1 MSQTNFVPPTNKFI
15 RSPFRSLADLSLRT
29 KLVLAFLVVTSF
41 SIATV
46 ALFKNYATTIE
57 LTNHI
62 GQNLKSHA
70 HTLALSVGNLLNQEV
85 DTLRAFSLSKNIA
98 DAAAVA
104 SRAYATM
111 DRAKITAD
119 LLDIDRRWLTAGN
132 DTPIVQQF
140 VNNATAAELRRYR
153 EQFAGNVEVFVTD
166 QYGALVAATN
176 RTSDFYQADE
186 EWWQKAWNNGRGA
199 TYIGQPAHDES
210 SRTFAIV
217 IALPVYEYGTT
228 NVVGIL
234 RTTFMV
240 SSLLNLLDDMTFAQ
254 RGRAELWLPAGVRLT
269 ATQVEPIA
277 PTTWQAVRNAPD
289 VSLELVYHDAPSFI
303 SKDAVASSTH
313 NEVITQLGWQIITY
327 QGRDEALQP
336 INAAQQT
343 TLMLSVSVVA
353 IAGLLAWLLAQAIS
367 RPLMQL
373 TQAAQRIEAGDWRQ
387 RMNLQ
392 QRDEIG
398 QLARTLD
405 QMAQSL
411 AQRLEVEATLNEAL
425 EQHAK
430 ERTHALAAANAEL
443 QRQTAYLTALNE
455 TALGLVSRLEVK
467 DLLTDVAQR
476 AVTLVGAQHGFIYS
490 LQPYTNVMRL
500 TVGIG
505 LYVHQIGYQLTENMG
520 VAGQVWRTGQLL
532 AVNEYQNYAER
543 LTDKSRESV
552 QAIVCAPL
560 KAGSQVVG
568 ILGVV
573 HTETER
579 TFDKA
584 EQEVLNRFAQLAA
597 IALEHARLY
606 AASQKEL
613 AERTRAEEA
622 LRRQK
627 EYLNTLN
634 ETTIGLLGR
643 MNLQERLRDIVTRA
657 AALLG
662 TPHGYIYLLDPESD
676 VMRLQ
681 TGIGI
686 HARDMGVRAKGVG
699 LTGRVWDSGK
709 PLIVNDYSNW
719 SGRPAGYETSILRA
733 VLAVP
738 LKANDQVIGV
748 LGVSHL
754 EANRT
759 FGADETEVLQRFAQ
773 LAVVALDNAQ
783 LYEELSSAKEAA
795 EAANRAKSVFLANM
809 SHELRTPLHAIIG
822 FSQLLSERADHAA
835 GFKELQQIQQAG
847 QQLLAIIDDVLDLS
861 QIEAGQMQL
870 TRESFDI
877 ATLVNDVAKQL
888 QPLVAKNHNQLH
900 VDCPAHIGQMRADP
914 QRVQQV
920 LSNLLSN
927 AAKFTDSGAITL
939 TVRRDPPHAHA
950 AMDWIAFCVSDAGIG
965 ISVEQQ
971 QHIFEAFAQADPS
984 TTRKY
989 GGTGLGLAL
998 TRRICQLMGGDVSVQ
1013 SELGKGSTFTVRLPA
1028 YKQTQPLVFRS

>member
-1 MSQTNFVPPTNKFI
+1 
-15 RSPFRSLADLSLRT
+15 
-29 KLVLAFLVVTSF
+29 VLAFLIITTF
-41 SIATV
+41 SITTV
-46 ALFKNYATTIE
+46 ALFKNYATTRE
-57 LTNHI
+57 LTNHV

-70 HTLALSVGNLLNQEV
+70 RTLALSVGNLLHQEV

-98 DAAAVA
+98 DAATVA
-104 SRAYATM
+104 SRAYATT
-111 DRAKITAD
+111 DRANITAD
-119 LLDIDRRWLTAGN
+119 LLDIDRRWLTASN
-132 DTPIVQQF
+132 DTPLVQQF
-140 VNNATAAELRRYR
+140 VNNATAAELRQYR
-153 EQFAGNVEVFVTD
+153 EQFKGNVEVFLTD
-166 QYGALVAATN
+166 QYGALVAAAN
-176 RTSDFYQADE
+176 RISDFYQADE
-186 EWWQKAWNNGRGA
+186 EWWQQAWNNGRGA
-199 TYIGQPAHDES
+199 TYIGQPAYDES
-210 SRTFAIV
+210 ARAFVIV
-217 IALPVYEYGTT
+217 LALPVYEHGTT
-228 NVVGIL
+228 NMVGIL
-234 RTTFMV
+234 RTTFAV
-240 SSLLNLLDDMTFAQ
+240 SGLLNLLDDMTFAQ
-254 RGRAELWLPAGVRLT
+254 RGHAELWLPDGTRLT
-269 ATQVEPIA
+269 ATQAEPIA
-277 PTTWQAVRNAPD
+277 PAALQTVRNAQD
-289 VSLELVYHDAPSFI
+289 VSFELVYHDTPSFI
-303 SKDAVASSTH
+303 SQDTVTSSTH
-313 NEVITQLGWQIITY
+313 DEVITQLRWQIIVY
-327 QGRDEALQP
+327 QNRDESLQP
-336 INAAQQT
+336 VTAAQQT
-343 TLMLSVSVVA
+343 TLMISLGIVA
-353 IAGLLAWLLAQAIS
+353 IAGALAWLFAQAIS
-367 RPLMQL
+367 RPLVQL

-387 RMNLQ
+387 RMNVAATTK

-411 AQRLEVEATLNEAL
+411 AQRLEVEATLNDAL

-430 ERTHALAAANAEL
+430 ERTQALAAANAEL

-455 TALGLVSRLEVK
+455 TALGLVSRLDVK

-476 AVTLVGAQHGFIYS
+476 AVTLVSAQHGFIYS

-505 LYVHQIGYQLTENMG
+505 LYVHQIGYQLTENLG

-532 AVNEYQNYAER
+532 AVNDYPNWSGR

-560 KAGSQVVG
+560 KAGSQVIG

-573 HTETER
+573 HTETGR
-579 TFDKA
+579 TFDNA
-584 EQEVLNRFAQLAA
+584 EQEVLNRFAQLAT

-613 AERTRAEEA
+613 AERARAEEA

-634 ETTIGLLGR
+634 ETTLGLLGR

-662 TPHGYIYLLDPESD
+662 TQHGYIYLLDPESD

-719 SGRPAGYETSILRA
+719 AGRPAGYETSILRA

-773 LAVVALDNAQ
+773 LAVIALDNAQ
-783 LYEELSSAKEAA
+783 LYDELSSAKEAA

-835 GFKELQQIQQAG
+835 AFKELRQIQEAG

-870 TRESFDI
+870 TSESFDI

-888 QPLVAKNHNQLH
+888 QPLVAQNHNQLQ

-927 AAKFTDSGAITL
+927 AAKFTHSGAITL

-950 AMDWIAFCVSDAGIG
+950 AMDWIAFCISDAGIG

-984 TTRKY
+984 ATRKY